1 MITISKLFFHS
12 CAFILSD
19 AAIVYTVAELYV
31 GNSRPAWTTSL
42 NVAVR
47 HVHQLFVVGL
57 IIFVGIIIGYG
68 CFVVGGIY
76 IAVVSSLV
84 TPVIMV
90 EGKTAIEAL
99 QRSVQLTKGFRWYI
113 VTCLAIIFMLNY
125 LVSHILNVL
134 LFAGGFLGMWFSLYG
149 SLVNMIPASIFV
161 PAVAILKSIIYFG
174 IRGETEGLD
183 ADALAQ
189 EMGYRSLLSPSE
201 IFEYQELST
210 ADGRNTVPDE
220 NEQSGQQ
227 L

>member
-1 MITISKLFFHS
+1 
-12 CAFILSD
+12 
-19 AAIVYTVAELYV
+19 
-31 GNSRPAWTTSL
+31 
-42 NVAVR
+42 
-47 HVHQLFVVGL
+47 
-57 IIFVGIIIGYG
+57 
-68 CFVVGGIY
+68 
-76 IAVVSSLV
+76 
-84 TPVIMV
+84 
-90 EGKTAIEAL
+90 
-99 QRSVQLTKGFRWYI
+99 
-113 VTCLAIIFMLNY
+113 
-125 LVSHILNVL
+125 
-134 LFAGGFLGMWFSLYG
+134 MWFSLYG